1 MFEQHLKSAD
11 FYFKDN
17 TCYDVISGA
26 RGHHENFL
34 PTLIPRY
41 SLDKHNKYRHIV
53 HCTKLIPSYIIPL
66 ELRCNLI

>member
-1 MFEQHLKSAD
+1 MFEQHLKSPD

-34 PTLIPRY
+34 PTLIPR
-41 SLDKHNKYRHIV
+41 SSIDKHMCGRV
-53 HCTKLIPSYIIPL
+53 DCQ
-66 ELRCNLI
+66 RA